1 MLTINK
7 MVKVS
12 HQIAKNKGWWDK
24 KSFNFG
30 EKLALI
36 HSEISE
42 CLEEHR
48 VRKPALYYRCTR
60 GGISLLPGH
69 DIDPKP
75 EGALIELADAVIRI
89 GDLCGK
95 MGWDLEKAIMLKTRY
110 NLTRPHRHGG
120 KRC

>member
-12 HQIAKNKGWWDK
+12 HQIARNKGWWPTK
-24 KSFNFG
+24 KFNFA

-48 VRKPALYYRCTR
+48 NSKASIYVN
-60 GGISLLPGH
+60 ISNPS
-69 DIDPKP
+69 KP

-95 MGWDLEKAIMLKTRY
+95 MGWDLERAIMLKTRY
-110 NLTRPHRHGG
+110 NLSRPFRHGG
-120 KRC
+120 KKC